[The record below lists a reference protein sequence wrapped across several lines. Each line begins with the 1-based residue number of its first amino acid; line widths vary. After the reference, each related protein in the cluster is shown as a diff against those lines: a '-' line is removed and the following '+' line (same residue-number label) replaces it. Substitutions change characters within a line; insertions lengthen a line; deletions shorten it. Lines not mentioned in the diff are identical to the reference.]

1 MHLSLIGMAGSGKSH
16 WSKKLA
22 RRGFRRFC
30 CDDLIEDKLA
40 HELKT
45 PDGTSLPLGRWM
57 GFPWE
62 PRYGDRE
69 ARYLSQE
76 REVLSEIIEYL
87 KSQRNENRNV
97 VVDTTGSVIY
107 APEELLFQV
116 GQLTVMVYLP
126 VPLEFRESLLEA
138 YRSRPHPLV
147 WHGFFTRRPGETNQ
161 EAVTR
166 CYSTLISSREQR
178 YELYADVRVDFRLR
192 RNKKFTVDQFL
203 SVIADARPAEVR
215 L

>member
-30 CDDLIEDKLA
+30 CDDLIEGKLA

-45 PDGTSLPLGRWM
+45 SDGTPLPLGQWM

-62 PRYGDRE
+62 PTYGDRE
-69 ARYLSQE
+69 ARYLSHE
-76 REVLSEIIEYL
+76 KEVLSEIIGYL
-87 KSQRNENRNV
+87 KTQRSKHRNV

-107 APEELLFQV
+107 APEELLSQL
-116 GQLTVMVYLP
+116 GRLTVMVYLP
-126 VPLEFRESLLEA
+126 VPADFRVSLLEA

-147 WHGFFTRRPGETNQ
+147 WHGLFTREPGETKE
-161 EAVTR
+161 EALTR
-166 CYSTLISSREQR
+166 CYPKLISSREQR
-178 YELYADVRVDFRLR
+178 YELYADVRVDFHLR
-192 RNKKFTVDQFL
+192 RDKGFTVDQFL
-203 SVIADARPAEVR
+203 SVIADARPAEVP